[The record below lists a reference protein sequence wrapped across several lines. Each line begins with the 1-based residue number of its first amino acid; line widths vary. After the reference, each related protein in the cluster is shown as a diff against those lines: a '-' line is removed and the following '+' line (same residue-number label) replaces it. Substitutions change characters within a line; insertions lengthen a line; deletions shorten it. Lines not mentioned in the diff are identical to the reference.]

1 MKTIKAFAVSL
12 LLCALTIVGLHLYS
26 GRGFSAEG
34 KAGTWVS
41 DAKSQSG
48 STLKK
53 MAADEK
59 ALLIFGSSELRH
71 GQGSGFQGDTI
82 FDGAD
87 MNPVYVG
94 KAGYQSLTHAIT
106 LGAVGSQAA
115 NKKAVLIVSP
125 QWFKENGVK
134 STAFEAAFSEEEY
147 IALLENPDIS
157 QETKDYINGRLQNI
171 MADNENMSER
181 VKKVREWYQPKD
193 DNTAEQP
200 GWLEQKK
207 ADFHKV
213 LLEEKNNYKVMAEAL
228 MDGISN
234 HKSKESGAKL
244 SQATWEQL
252 RKEAETEGHKL
263 SDGNDYGMFDSVY
276 KGTYQTLIANGKH
289 KNPKYTLDY
298 MEFSDLECFL
308 SICREEGIEPLV
320 VILPFNGYWYDYTEL
335 TAEERSVFYEKIRCI
350 AEDYG
355 VQCADLSGNEYT
367 EYYFEDNSHPAL
379 KGLVDL
385 NEAIYEFYRKVCLL
399 TGLPRKTTH
408 IRSANESHR

>member
-1 MKTIKAFAVSL
+1 MSKIDILKRYYHYYGMKML
-12 LLCALTIVGLHLYS
+12 LLKLFRNH
-26 GRGFSAEG
+26 SAENFDYDSWLKKNAITEAELEKQKKYEFAYNPKISIIVPTYETPEMFLREMIESVQQQTYSNWELCIADG
-34 KAGTWVS
+34 SVS
-41 DAKSQSG
+41 DQVMQVIQAYAQADKRIIVKKLTKNKGIADNTNVAIAIASG
-48 STLKK
+48 
-53 MAADEK
+53 
-59 ALLIFGSSELRH
+59 
-71 GQGSGFQGDTI
+71 
-82 FDGAD
+82 
-87 MNPVYVG
+87 
-94 KAGYQSLTHAIT
+94 
-106 LGAVGSQAA
+106 
-115 NKKAVLIVSP
+115 
-125 QWFKENGVK
+125 
-134 STAFEAAFSEEEY
+134 EY

-181 VKKVREWYQPKD
+181 VKKAREWYQPKD

-200 GWLEQKK
+200 GWLEQRK

-234 HKSKESGAKL
+234 HRSKESGAKL

-289 KNPKYTLDY
+289 KNPKYTLDS

-335 TAEERSVFYEKIRCI
+335 TAEERSTFYEKIRCI

-385 NEAIYEFYRKVCLL
+385 NEAIYEFYRKD
-399 TGLPRKTTH
+399 KT
-408 IRSANESHR
+408 E